1 MNVRP
6 YQTADADELWE
17 MKQSFE
23 TGLGAAGDDA
33 KAAAYDEKLTVEY
46 RTRWLGWVGRCVEEN
61 PQCVQ
66 LVEIETGEG
75 ATDSGSPGGRDTT
88 RPLDTAGYVFV
99 LPESMAFVWDAAVL
113 NEIFVWPRYR
123 GTDAADELM
132 TAALDVMA
140 NQALPLDRVVLD
152 VDRENDRARA
162 FYDRYGFDH
171 WGEMVARPLSPDEM
185 NEGAENADAG
195 RGDASE

>member
-23 TGLGAAGDDA
+23 TGLGAAADDA

-66 LVEIETGEG
+66 LVEIETSTRSSSGR
-75 ATDSGSPGGRDTT
+75 ATAART
-88 RPLDTAGYVFV
+88 RPT
-99 LPESMAFVWDAAVL
+99 
-113 NEIFVWPRYR
+113 N
-123 GTDAADELM
+123 
-132 TAALDVMA
+132 
-140 NQALPLDRVVLD
+140 
-152 VDRENDRARA
+152 
-162 FYDRYGFDH
+162 
-171 WGEMVARPLSPDEM
+171 
-185 NEGAENADAG
+185 
-195 RGDASE
+195 